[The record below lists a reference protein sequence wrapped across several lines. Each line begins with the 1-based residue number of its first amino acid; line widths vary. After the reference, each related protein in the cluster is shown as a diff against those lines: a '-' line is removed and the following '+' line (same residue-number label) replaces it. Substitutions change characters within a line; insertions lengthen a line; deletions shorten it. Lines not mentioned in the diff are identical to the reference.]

1 MSPIFRLALFACVA
15 LLSACGTTTVFD
27 DWSCAAPT
35 GSCSSV
41 AEVDSEAIGAS
52 SELLGGDPRPL
63 EPAEDAAAPRASS
76 APLPA
81 IGDSARPSR
90 TPDVVARIVFTPFTD
105 RDGVFHDRAV
115 LYAVMQDGEWRA
127 PPPSREPHADSE
139 ARTDEH

>member
-1 MSPIFRLALFACVA
+1 MNTILRQAPLACAA

-41 AEVDSEAIGAS
+41 ADVDAEAIGAS
-52 SELLGGDPRPL
+52 SELLGGVPRPL

-81 IGDSARPSR
+81 NSAGARPSR
-90 TPDVVARIVFTPFTD
+90 TPDVVARIVFAPFTD
-105 RDGVFHDRAV
+105 KDGLFHDRAV

-127 PPPSREPHADSE
+127 PPPKTALDKD
-139 ARTDEH
+139 AKGAGNDD